1 MIFSVYSRSHIFRHS
16 RLWAV
21 VTSVFVA
28 GAVTVFAGSPE
39 IPTDG
44 SALIEAVDVTSVR
57 RVVPETSEVEHPSP
71 VNDGPPEL
79 PDFTETSSDIDAST
93 VPATKPVFR
102 VATSLQDLPGSKPAE
117 PTPEVVVVT
126 TWSAEIGQKRSL
138 VPAEEKAKKGEVS
151 QQEMEGIAKEL
162 YNAFAAS
169 DNQRAAEPI
178 LVADTATKTFDA
190 EPSGQTETITET
202 TTVAVTAPATPEQS
216 IEVNQPPEPVATE
229 TTVVTTVDAP
239 PAPEASTPPASDELT
254 SSAPPTASQN
264 VTINL
269 INRLVKRG
277 LLTKEDATDLIQQ
290 AEADAQQM
298 QEQAVAMQTAIY
310 QTQAAV
316 AQTASAP
323 PPTEDSV
330 RVTYVPEIVKKQIK
344 SEIKDDLMAQ
354 AKSESWAAPRFL
366 PPWVEKLHP
375 FADIRVRLEGDFF
388 PSGND
393 NTGAFPNFNAI
404 NTGAP
409 FDVAGN
415 QFSPQINVDQNRY
428 RVRLRA
434 RAGVA
439 FDLGENFSGG
449 LRLATG
455 DSNSPVSQNQSL
467 GLPYQGQGG
476 NFSKY
481 AIWLDRAFIK
491 YEVGGEKKKA
501 GITVGRFDNP
511 FFTVSEIMWDNDI
524 GFDGFALQAE
534 YQIFTGFT
542 PFINGGAFPI
552 YNTDFNFSSNQPA
565 KFASD
570 DKWLYAGQLG
580 FDWEA
585 HKDIEVKFGAAYYY
599 FQNVEG
605 ELSSPF
611 TPQTINDAG
620 DTDAS
625 RPSFAQKGNTYMAL
639 RDIVPDASNDFGAI
653 NQWQYFGLATPFQNL
668 VLTGRIDYKRFEP
681 VVISLFGEYAKNL
694 SFNSGAINEVAV
706 NNRGPNDDDLS
717 DTIGSYA
724 GGDTAWIVGVEVG
737 KREMLKRWDW
747 NVSFGYRYVES
758 DAVIDGFND
767 SDFGGGGTNL
777 KGYTIAGHLALAAN
791 VWIGIRWMS
800 AESIAG
806 PPYKEDIIQ
815 FDINSR
821 F

>member
-1 MIFSVYSRSHIFRHS
+1 MTFPALHRSRIFRHS
-16 RLWAV
+16 RIWPV
-21 VTSVFVA
+21 VSSILVA
-28 GAVTVFAGSPE
+28 GSVAVSAGNFE
-39 IPTDG
+39 MTTDG
-44 SALIEAVDVTSVR
+44 SALTESVGVGAVGRPRPVKTAPVSVENGPQEQPDLTVPVLDV
-57 RVVPETSEVEHPSP
+57 
-71 VNDGPPEL
+71 
-79 PDFTETSSDIDAST
+79 DAST
-93 VPATKPVFR
+93 VPPARPSFR
-102 VATSLQDLPGSKPAE
+102 VSPALQELPSAQVGSAARPVVMTTFTTDIGT
-117 PTPEVVVVT
+117 PTKKDGLSRHELEV
-126 TWSAEIGQKRSL
+126 
-138 VPAEEKAKKGEVS
+138 
-151 QQEMEGIAKEL
+151 IAKEI

-169 DNQRAAEPI
+169 DEQRAREPM
-178 LVADTATKTFDA
+178 
-190 EPSGQTETITET
+190 
-202 TTVAVTAPATPEQS
+202 
-216 IEVNQPPEPVATE
+216 
-229 TTVVTTVDAP
+229 
-239 PAPEASTPPASDELT
+239 PAPEVLQPAPADAVTTQIAENQQVFAQADILTTNLPAQDLAANEAIQPVVEPVVEAQSVTVEAVEEIATSDSPGLT
-254 SSAPPTASQN
+254 STAPPSVSQN

-269 INRLVKRG
+269 INRLVQRG
-277 LLTKEDATDLIQQ
+277 LLTKEDAAELIQQ
-290 AEADAQQM
+290 AEEDAKIFEERTAEM
-298 QEQAVAMQTAIY
+298 KSAIY
-310 QTQAAV
+310 ETQIAV
-316 AQTASAP
+316 AQSAP
-323 PPTEDSV
+323 PAPSDDSV
-330 RVTYVPEIVKKQIK
+330 RVTYVPEVVKKQIK

-354 AKSESWAAPRFL
+354 AKSESWAAPRLL
-366 PPWVEKLHP
+366 PPWVENLHP

-388 PSGND
+388 PDGND

-415 QFSPQINVDQNRY
+415 QFSPQYNVDQNRY
-428 RVRLRA
+428 RIRLRA
-434 RAGVA
+434 RAGVGMN
-439 FDLGENFSGG
+439 LGENFVAG

-455 DSNSPVSQNQSL
+455 DSNSPVSQNQSM

-491 YEVGGEKKKA
+491 YELGQERKKA
-501 GITVGRFDNP
+501 ALSVGRFDNP

-534 YQIFTGFT
+534 YEIFRGFT

-580 FDWEA
+580 FNWKA
-585 HKDIEVKFGAAYYY
+585 HKDIELKFGTAYYY

-605 ELSSPF
+605 QLSSPF

-653 NQWQYFGLATPFQNL
+653 NQWQYFGLATPYQNL
-668 VLTGRIDYKRFEP
+668 VLTGRLEYKRFEP
-681 VVISLFGEYAKNL
+681 VTIALFGEYAKNL
-694 SFNSGAINEVAV
+694 SYNQSAINAIAV

-737 KREMLKRWDW
+737 KAKMLKRWDW
-747 NVSFGYRYVES
+747 NVSVGYRYVES

-777 KGYTIAGHLALAAN
+777 KGYTIAGHLALASN

>member
-1 MIFSVYSRSHIFRHS
+1 MIFPAYSSSRIFRHS
-16 RLWAV
+16 L
-21 VTSVFVA
+21 TSLVA
-28 GAVTVFAGSPE
+28 ATALGLAQQPDFAGP
-39 IPTDG
+39 IM
-44 SALIEAVDVTSVR
+44 
-57 RVVPETSEVEHPSP
+57 
-71 VNDGPPEL
+71 
-79 PDFTETSSDIDAST
+79 DIDAST
-93 VPATKPVFR
+93 VPAAKPTFR
-102 VATSLQDLPGSKPAE
+102 VASALQELPAPQ
-117 PTPEVVVVT
+117 VVVVAGQGLARKKPVN
-126 TWSAEIGQKRSL
+126 SPSLKDQEID
-138 VPAEEKAKKGEVS
+138 A
-151 QQEMEGIAKEL
+151 MAKEL

-169 DNQRAAEPI
+169 DAQRAQAA
-178 LVADTATKTFDA
+178 LDL
-190 EPSGQTETITET
+190 
-202 TTVAVTAPATPEQS
+202 
-216 IEVNQPPEPVATE
+216 PPEEPVLPEPEEEPPAVQAVVATTIVTEVSAPPAGTARDVVEE
-229 TTVVTTVDAP
+229 TTVVANVAP
-239 PAPEASTPPASDELT
+239 EPAPDAEGLT
-254 SSAPPTASQN
+254 SSAPASVSQN

-290 AEADAQQM
+290 AEADAEQM
-298 QEQAVAMQTAIY
+298 QEQAVAMQTALY
-310 QTQAAV
+310 QTQAAI
-316 AQTASAP
+316 AQGASAP
-323 PPTEDSV
+323 APTEDSV

-404 NTGAP
+404 NTGSP

-415 QFSPQINVDQNRY
+415 QFSPQYNADQNRY
-428 RVRLRA
+428 RIRLRA
-434 RAGVA
+434 RAGVG

-467 GLPYQGQGG
+467 GLPYQGGQGG

-491 YEVGGEKKKA
+491 YEIGGEKKKA

-542 PFINGGAFPI
+542 PFINGGAFPV

-565 KFASD
+565 KFPSH

-580 FDWEA
+580 FNWEA
-585 HKDIEVKFGAAYYY
+585 HKDIDVKFGAAYYY

-611 TPQTINDAG
+611 TPQNINDAG
-620 DTDAS
+620 DTDAT

-639 RDIVPDASNDFGAI
+639 RDIVPDASNDYGTI

-681 VVISLFGEYAKNL
+681 VTISLFGEFAKNM
-694 SFNSGAINEVAV
+694 SFNAGAINDVAV